1 MKTLPELPYAWCMKP
16 QALEVWRGICGKKI
30 VDIHFNSSPPC
41 HCQSCSF
48 IVRWQKRKCDASH
61 KASGGFR
68 RGYKYCTVIS
78 SYEGFYIPY
87 LCLRFGLLDTLDKPL
102 QYQCFS
108 QPIPLNG
115 FIHNRHLTRSVKQLS
130 VAAPSTI
137 TVTPP
142 TQQYQY

>member
-1 MKTLPELPYAWCMKP
+1 MSMHDAWSLRPWKCDEVSAVKRLWTNISIHLPLA
-16 QALEVWRGICGKKI
+16 
-30 VDIHFNSSPPC
+30 
-41 HCQSCSF
+41 
-48 IVRWQKRKCDASH
+48 IVRAAAPLSDDRRVNAMLHTKPVEAS
-61 KASGGFR
+61 GFR
-68 RGYKYCTVIS
+68 RGYKYKWFQAMRVFTFPI
-78 SYEGFYIPY
+78 Y

-130 VAAPSTI
+130 VAAPGTITI

-142 TQQYQY
+142 TQQYQH